1 MKLTINTLRNQLIGN
16 NKVIQTQYGKRLVT
30 YADYT
35 ASGRTV
41 SFIEKYLLNIQESY
55 ANSHTEDSYTGKT
68 MTTFVHDAE
77 QRIKALLGATS
88 DNYIIPVG
96 TGSTGAIHKLCEILG
111 LYVPPSLEQHLNQPL
126 KTFVNQRPVVFIGP
140 YEHHSNDLIWRESI
154 AEVVRINLDSEGSID
169 LKDLDDKLSQP
180 QFKNRLKIGSFSAAS
195 NVSGIKSPVYEIA
208 TLLHTHNALA
218 CFDFAASGPY
228 VKIDMN
234 HSNLAYFDAIY
245 LSPHK
250 FLGGPGSSGLL
261 VINKKIYNNHI
272 SPTVAGGG
280 TVDYVSSFGYD
291 FSLDPESRE
300 KAGTP
305 GILQIL
311 KTCLALELKSEIGI
325 DQIEAIEH
333 QYISKVI
340 EELSENTNVDILG
353 PLDPKKR
360 ISILSFNIKYKDGY
374 LHHRFVARLLNDL
387 FGIQSRAGCACAGPY
402 GHSLLGI
409 NETTSEVFR
418 SFIRNGTHSLK
429 PGWIRVNFHYVM
441 TIDQVNFICD
451 AIQFIA
457 DFGYLFLQEY
467 ELDLKSGDWKSL
479 QLHSGV
485 TIPEFNFESSIEFEK
500 MDWPVSEPPAL
511 PSTYNTYLDYAH
523 KRVLSLKKSFKDSF
537 VTYDDLHMEQNK
549 WFYVQHLA

>member
-126 KTFVNQRPVVFIGP
+126 KTFVNQRPFVFLRP
-140 YEHHSNDLIWRESI
+140 YEHHSNDLTWRESI

-195 NVSGIKSPVYEIA
+195 NVSGIQSPVYEIA

-511 PSTYNTYLDYAH
+511 PSTYNTYLDYAN
-523 KRVLSLKKSFKDSF
+523 KRVLILKKSFKDSF